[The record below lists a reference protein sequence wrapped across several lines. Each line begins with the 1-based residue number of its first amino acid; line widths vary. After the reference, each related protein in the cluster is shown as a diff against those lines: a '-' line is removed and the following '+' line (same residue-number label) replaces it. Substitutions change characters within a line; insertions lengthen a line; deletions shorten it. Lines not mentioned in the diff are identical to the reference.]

1 MKQKTLYKKAI
12 EKWGVKRQ
20 LDKLEEELV
29 ELLLVVKRKQS
40 GREVEPSAIL
50 DELVDVDIMIEQA
63 RMLYDIDDKTYYKHK
78 ERKKIRLEKRL

>member
-1 MKQKTLYKKAI
+1 MKQRLLYKKAI

-63 RMLYDIDDKTYYKHK
+63 RMLYGIDDKTYYKHK